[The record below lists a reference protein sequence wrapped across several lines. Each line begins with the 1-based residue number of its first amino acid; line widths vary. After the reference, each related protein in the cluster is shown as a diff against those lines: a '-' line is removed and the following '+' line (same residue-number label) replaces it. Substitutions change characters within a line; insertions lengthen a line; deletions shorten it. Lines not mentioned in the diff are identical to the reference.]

1 MTKDKTAIAIIRL
14 ALDNNVPLAKLAGFV
29 EQLIDVA
36 FINSQFQDGMF
47 RAKTMVEAFN
57 IISDQFGHQ

>member
-14 ALDNNVPLAKLAGFV
+14 ALDNNVPLTKLAGFV

-47 RAKTMVEAFN
+47 RAKIMVEAFN